1 MRRFDIII
9 YDLILAIRWRWLSFN
24 FICNQIVQQSCEWRE
39 ICDTTSHMY
48 VVPTWEMFREFMALD
63 LNILVCYHQ
72 SELVILGK
80 PLVDP
85 GECLIC
91 LTNEQVRC
99 NECFNGKNRYTG
111 VCWFVSTDSVGHA
124 TLMNQFRTLPMPK
137 LFAGLVT
144 FCDWRLW

>member
-1 MRRFDIII
+1 MAS
-9 YDLILAIRWRWLSFN
+9 DL
-24 FICNQIVQQSCEWRE
+24 
-39 ICDTTSHMY
+39 D
-48 VVPTWEMFREFMALD
+48 
-63 LNILVCYHQ
+63 ILVCYHQ

-91 LTNEQVRC
+91 LTNEQMRC
-99 NECFNGKNRYTG
+99 NECFNGKKWYTG
-111 VCWFVSTDSVGHA
+111 VCWFVSMDSVGHA

-137 LFAGLVT
+137 LFAGLAM